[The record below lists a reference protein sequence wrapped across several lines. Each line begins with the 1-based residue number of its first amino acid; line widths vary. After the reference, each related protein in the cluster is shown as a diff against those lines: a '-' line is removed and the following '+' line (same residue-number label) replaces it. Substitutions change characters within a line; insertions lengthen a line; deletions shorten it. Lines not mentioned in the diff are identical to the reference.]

1 MANVYNYN
9 FNNLGRI
16 GNDTCYQDQNTIQN
30 IQSCNYSL
38 QNYFADDCAMKKSID
53 VATSQPCVNYT
64 GGYNSGA
71 GGCNIDDNS
80 NLLIGTINTHPKCR
94 IDLFQRPFATV
105 PFLGRGSVCSI
116 MESQLQ
122 QGEMVTNKRTV
133 TKLSEKS
140 YLKYSNTPLISDI
153 EQQITNPNF
162 CVEEVASNGSWIR
175 GGIPSR
181 ELTKDSDYYNQHT
194 KNQYI

>member
-1 MANVYNYN
+1 MAYVFNYT
-9 FNNLGRI
+9 FNNVGRI
-16 GNDTCYQDQNTIQN
+16 GNDECFQDQNSLQN
-30 IQSCNYSL
+30 IQSCNYLL
-38 QNYFADDCAMKKSID
+38 QNYFADDCTMKKSIN

-80 NLLIGTINTHPKCR
+80 NLLIGTLNTHPKCR

-105 PFLGRGSVCSI
+105 PYLGRGSVSPV

-122 QGEMVTNKRTV
+122 QGEIVTSKRSV
-133 TKLSEKS
+133 TKLTEKS
-140 YLKYSNTPLISDI
+140 YLKYSNTPLIPSVKNLVS
-153 EQQITNPNF
+153 NPDY
-162 CVEEVASNGSWIR
+162 CVEEVASDGSWIR

-181 ELTKDSDYYNQHT
+181 ELTKDQDYYRQHT
-194 KNQYI
+194 NKQYV